1 LPPSATIERPGHP
14 KRETWRDADVVAPG
28 ELLRPTPEPAG
39 EPPRA
44 DRLELVRYGAGAPM
58 RAQHPTMPSAQSA
71 RFGGTV
77 AQHRRVL
84 APLVPGCAVRRERRL
99 GHYREPAPTPIPQPL

>member
-1 LPPSATIERPGHP
+1 
-14 KRETWRDADVVAPG
+14 VVAPG
-28 ELLRPTPEPAG
+28 KPLRPTPEPAG

-44 DRLELVRYGAGAPM
+44 DRIEVFRYGCRTRM
-58 RAQHPTMPSAQSA
+58 RAHDPTMPSAQPAS
-71 RFGGTV
+71 FGGTV

-99 GHYREPAPTPIPQPL
+99 GQYREAAPTPIPQPS